1 MNRSIFALAMF
12 ALAIASLLLSAPAM
26 AGENDKAAV
35 EPAKGAVVAEAAK
48 AAAPAPAATHRV
60 YAQGEIKYGDPPP
73 GLPKGAKVAVLQGDP
88 SAAGVFTMRVM
99 LPAGYR
105 IPPHHHPA
113 DENITVLVG
122 EIYMGVGETFDEDK
136 AHSLGAGAFGTMPMG
151 MRHYAFTKAETV
163 FQLHGMG
170 PWGITYVNPQD
181 DPRTSKQAAK

>member
-1 MNRSIFALAMF
+1 MNRSVFALAT
-12 ALAIASLLLSAPAM
+12 LAIASLMNAPAI
-26 AGENDKAAV
+26 AGENAAA

-48 AAAPAPAATHRV
+48 AAAPAAEHRV
-60 YAQGEIKYGDPPP
+60 YAQGEIQYGDPPP

-122 EIYMGVGETFDEDK
+122 ELYMGVGETFDEGK

-170 PWGITYVNPQD
+170 PWGIIYVNPED
-181 DPRTSKQAAK
+181 DPRSGKQASK